1 MDKLQAMA
9 LFVRVVET
17 GGITRA
23 AESLR
28 IPKATAT
35 TLIQKLEA
43 SLGVKLLN
51 RTTRRVS
58 VTPDGAAYYTRAVAI
73 LAEVREAEEALS
85 QHSTA
90 PRGRVR
96 VDVADTDR
104 PLGDR
109 PGVAALLRPISG
121 DRAGARLQRAAFRP
135 GGRRDRLRAVDRR
148 DRRCE
153 PRRAARGLSLLRHL
167 RGPGLHRRAR
177 PADSSARARAT
188 SLHQSLLAPHRRDG
202 GVGFLQG
209 GERVQAVFPGHLA
222 LEDEN
227 SYVSAAE
234 AGLGIAQMPAFA
246 VKEAMERGALDLV
259 LGDWFPEPSPLH
271 VVYPQSR
278 HLSRRVR
285 VFVDWLAALIARSR
299 RHPAAIHAA
308 AQRDASRGM
317 SLSGRSPPASPWSCR
332 TGSCAAI
339 QAWGAQPAS
348 ARHSRVRLG
357 KVAGQ
362 LAVWAASWAR
372 NWCW

>member
-23 AESLR
+23 AESLG
-28 IPKATAT
+28 IPNASAT

-51 RTTRRVS
+51 RTTRRVN
-58 VTPDGAAYYTRAVAI
+58 VTPDGAAYYTRASAI
-73 LAEVREAEEALS
+73 LAEVRDVEEALS
-85 QHSTA
+85 QHSAA

-96 VDVADTDR
+96 VDVPTLIARSVIVPALPRFFTEFPDIELALACNERHFD
-104 PLGDR
+104 LVAEGIDCALWIGEIGDESL
-109 PGVAALLRPISG
+109 VA
-121 DRAGARLQRAAFRP
+121 
-135 GGRRDRLRAVDRR
+135 RR
-148 DRRCE
+148 
-153 PRRAARGLSLLRHL
+153 
-167 RGPGLHRRAR
+167 
-177 PADSSARARAT
+177 
-188 SLHQSLLAPHRRDG
+188 
-202 GVGFLQG
+202 VGFLYFATCASPAYLRAHG
-209 GERVQAVFPGHLA
+209 PPVHPRELARHRCINHFSPRTGETVEWVFSKAGERVQAVFPGYLA

-285 VFVDWLAALIARSR
+285 VFVDWLATLIADHDGIQLRSTL
-299 RHPAAIHAA
+299 P
-308 AQRDASRGM
+308 
-317 SLSGRSPPASPWSCR
+317 
-332 TGSCAAI
+332 
-339 QAWGAQPAS
+339 
-348 ARHSRVRLG
+348 
-357 KVAGQ
+357 
-362 LAVWAASWAR
+362 
-372 NWCW
+372 